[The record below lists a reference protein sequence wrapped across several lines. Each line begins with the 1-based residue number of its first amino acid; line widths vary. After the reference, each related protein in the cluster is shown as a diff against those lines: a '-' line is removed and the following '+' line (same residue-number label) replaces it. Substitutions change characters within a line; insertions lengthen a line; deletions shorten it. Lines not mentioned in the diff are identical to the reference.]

1 MDDRHLVPPD
11 LVPTKPRAEFV
22 PSAARRMTVSVTVAI
37 VQRQFTAIIDWLSNI
52 KRVSWETPETPMP
65 KLGMEPIR
73 RRQLIEATIAAIH
86 ENGFPDATLQRISA
100 LAGVSTGIV
109 HHYFHSKADLLE
121 ATMRQLATD
130 VRAGTVDRLRH
141 AKTPRD
147 RVAAVIDGN
156 LANNML
162 SPQGVTAWLAFCSQV
177 HCNPSFRRV
186 QQILID
192 RMHTNL
198 AHALADLLPRDQADA
213 IAEGLSI
220 LIDGLWLRAA
230 LSGGRFTPETARR
243 IAHDCFAARLAQAQ
257 LN

>member
-1 MDDRHLVPPD
+1 
-11 LVPTKPRAEFV
+11 
-22 PSAARRMTVSVTVAI
+22 VA
-37 VQRQFTAIIDWLSNI
+37 
-52 KRVSWETPETPMP
+52 KETPLP

-86 ENGFPDATLQRISA
+86 ENGFADATLQRISA

-109 HHYFHSKADLLE
+109 HHYFQSKADLLE

-156 LANNML
+156 LATGVL

-177 HCNPSFRRV
+177 HCNPNFRRV
-186 QQILID
+186 QRILID

-198 AHALADLLPRDQADA
+198 AHALAGLMPRKEADA

-220 LIDGLWLRAA
+220 MIDGLWLRAA
-230 LSGGRFTPETARR
+230 LSDGRFTPDAARR
-243 IAHDCFAARLAQAQ
+243 IAHDWFNARLARAQ
-257 LN
+257 LH